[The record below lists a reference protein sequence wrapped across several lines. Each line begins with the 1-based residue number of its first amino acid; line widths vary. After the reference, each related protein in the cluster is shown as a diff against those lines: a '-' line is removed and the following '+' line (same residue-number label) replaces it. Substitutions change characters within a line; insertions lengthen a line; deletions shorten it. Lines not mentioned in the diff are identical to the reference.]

1 MQLNC
6 KIFWKYLGK
15 VKIIWETTEKC
26 LGNKKFLEH
35 KKPTTL
41 QDRVSKPRKKLRF
54 EVKIFFRDHYFFGI
68 KIKKSVTDFK

>member
-15 VKIIWETTEKC
+15 VKIIWATTEKC

-41 QDRVSKPRKKLRF
+41 QDRVSKPRKK
-54 EVKIFFRDHYFFGI
+54 
-68 KIKKSVTDFK
+68 